1 MAVRDLDDYP
11 WDAVAPYARQAA
23 EHPGG
28 LVDLS
33 IGSPV
38 DPTPSVVADA
48 LRNATDA
55 HGYPQTVGTP
65 ALREAIAAWY
75 DRRRGVPGL
84 RGADVLPTVGSKEL
98 VALLPL
104 LLIAVAIV
112 VTDGFPVLFRQTR
125 VGRGGRE
132 FTLLKFRSMRG
143 APRNASGGFEP
154 GQTSRVTGIGKLLRR
169 TKLDELPQL
178 LNVIRGDMSV
188 VGPRPQVRREV
199 DTYDDLVSH
208 RLAVKPGLTGLWQ
221 ISGRSDLEAED
232 AIRLDLTYVE
242 NWSLS
247 QDILII
253 LKTIRTV
260 LTGDGAY

>member
-1 MAVRDLDDYP
+1 MRQRLLDLLLAVPML
-11 WDAVAPYARQAA
+11 
-23 EHPGG
+23 
-28 LVDLS
+28 
-33 IGSPV
+33 
-38 DPTPSVVADA
+38 
-48 LRNATDA
+48 
-55 HGYPQTVGTP
+55 
-65 ALREAIAAWY
+65 
-75 DRRRGVPGL
+75 
-84 RGADVLPTVGSKEL
+84 L

-188 VGPRPQVRREV
+188 VGPRPEVPRWTTVHEEMWRVVLSVR
-199 DTYDDLVSH
+199 
-208 RLAVKPGLTGLWQ
+208 PGLTDPASLTFADEEA
-221 ISGRSDLEAED
+221 ILAAASDPEAAYRDEVLPRKLRI
-232 AIRLDLTYVE
+232 ASEYART
-242 NWSLS
+242 
-247 QDILII
+247 
-253 LKTIRTV
+253 RTV
-260 LTGDGAY
+260 LGDLRIIAATVGLVVRRLAGR